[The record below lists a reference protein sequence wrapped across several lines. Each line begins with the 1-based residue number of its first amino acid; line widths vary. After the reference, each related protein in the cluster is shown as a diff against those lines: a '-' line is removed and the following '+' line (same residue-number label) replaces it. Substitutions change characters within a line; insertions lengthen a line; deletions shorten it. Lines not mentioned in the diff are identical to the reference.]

1 MSEEDPKSRIGP
13 WGAVPDEGESARDD
27 FRHGDAVYIVS
38 EETKRSLTRPAL
50 ALAAPMVLAY
60 AWLTFTQGSM
70 NAWAVSGPR
79 LAAGEYQTIIL
90 HMFAHGGLMH
100 IVFNLM
106 ALAVIGPRVMERLG
120 PLSART
126 FAGFMA
132 LFIGTGFAG
141 MAAWLA
147 INPQSDIPMLGAS
160 GAIFGLLGVMLR
172 QPDPLGQPI
181 PLFSREMGDAFWTFG
196 KLHLPL
202 VLLFAIPMLLG
213 AGFGLAWE
221 AHLGG
226 FVAGLLI
233 GAPISRWCGDGS
245 EWEFVEGDWFDQNPR

>member
-1 MSEEDPKSRIGP
+1 MSDEDHKPRSGP
-13 WGAVPDEGESARDD
+13 WGDVPEESDSGEVAQGELAY
-27 FRHGDAVYIVS
+27 GDAVYVVS

-120 PLSART
+120 PLSLRT

-132 LFIGTGFAG
+132 LFFGTGLAG
-141 MAAWLA
+141 MATWLA
-147 INPQSDIPMLGAS
+147 INPESDVPMLGAS

-172 QPDPLGQPI
+172 QPDPLGPPI
-181 PLFSREMGDAFWTFG
+181 PLFSREMGEAFWTFG

-245 EWEFVEGDWFDQNPR
+245 DWEFLYEDPRV